1 MSGAF
6 SPWTLPW
13 IWAVAAVVIAFLELA
28 VPGNYLIWIACAA
41 ALTALVGFAIDWSLN
56 AQLTF
61 FAVACIASCVAGYF
75 VYRRL
80 SLSGTD
86 ADPVNRRD
94 LELVGH
100 SAVSSEAF
108 VNGRGHVRLDDTIWL
123 AESAEDIAAGTGVVI
138 TAVHGTTLV
147 VRPNS

>member
-1 MSGAF
+1 
-6 SPWTLPW
+6 
-13 IWAVAAVVIAFLELA
+13 VAAVVIAFLELA

-41 ALTALVGFAIDWSLN
+41 AFTALVGFAIDWSLN

-80 SLSGTD
+80 ALRGTD
-86 ADPVNRRD
+86 SEPMNRRD
-94 LELVGH
+94 LDLVGQ
-100 SAVSSEAF
+100 SALASEAF
-108 VNGRGHVRLDDTIWL
+108 VNGHGRVRLDDTLWL
-123 AESAEDIAAGTGVVI
+123 AEGADDITAGTSVTV

-147 VRPNS
+147 VRRKV